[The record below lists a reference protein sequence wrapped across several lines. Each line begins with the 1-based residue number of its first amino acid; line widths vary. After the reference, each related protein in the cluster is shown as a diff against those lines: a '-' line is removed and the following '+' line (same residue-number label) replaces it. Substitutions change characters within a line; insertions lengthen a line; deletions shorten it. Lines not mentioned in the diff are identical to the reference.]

1 MAGMCTQWVRSCVPF
16 GQDRS
21 YSFPPWR
28 QGRSSHAV
36 CRMENDLPGP
46 VMQNRITRDDILF
59 SLKSFAAAM
68 LALYLAF
75 RLGLPRP
82 FWSLISAYVV
92 SQPFSGTTRS
102 KAVYRVAGTVAG
114 AVLTVL
120 VVPRFVGYP
129 VLLAL
134 IFSAWIGVCLYVS
147 LLDRT
152 PRAYAFM
159 LAGYSVPIIA
169 LPILADVSQFS
180 EAMLFEASLARVE
193 EIVLGIVCSAL
204 VHSLVLPKGID
215 RTALERLDV
224 VLRDVRQWVW
234 DILSDN
240 SGNSKVE
247 LHRLSQTISELRT
260 LVTHLSFD
268 TSNVRWIV
276 GLVTELQNRFSTLL
290 PVLATVRDRLEV
302 IRREENGV
310 LPEAW
315 QKVLLA
321 MRDWIGTGDSGDMG
335 RVVVL
340 QKEIDRIMPVIRPGA
355 GMREMM
361 YVNLGMELQR
371 LLNEGERCFDLRRQI
386 DEGMAGKTPPIARR
400 PVKTSAVS
408 LFVDRRIALVSA
420 LAAGLAQGLSCLF
433 WMVSGW
439 PNGVSVPVNA
449 GIYCMFFASLDNP
462 LPAIRLQFIY
472 ITLSTLTA
480 GLYLLLLLPSAH
492 SFEMLMLV
500 FAPFLLLMNILM
512 VKPATAMR
520 ATPFM
525 MLTICSMTMF
535 DTGTADM
542 TTFINTELSQSIG
555 IGMSLFCTWMF
566 RVVNVTAVTRR
577 LARYMWGD
585 IAQLGDASRVP
596 SMIAMSVKM
605 VDGISLLVPRLTQL
619 EKPRHL
625 AVSDGLS
632 ANGILSDLC
641 IGLNMARLLR
651 LERRL
656 ATSGVRVR
664 PLLGE
669 LASYYR
675 EKAAGRPVARERIRG
690 MLDDLLAQTADMTG
704 GSLQKMAVSALS
716 GIWRDLFLHE
726 DIVPD
731 MPGQAGDGRGRML
744 AAGGQ

>member
-1 MAGMCTQWVRSCVPF
+1 
-16 GQDRS
+16 
-21 YSFPPWR
+21 
-28 QGRSSHAV
+28 
-36 CRMENDLPGP
+36 
-46 VMQNRITRDDILF
+46 MQNRITRDDIIF
-59 SLKSFAAAM
+59 SVKSFAAAM

-92 SQPFSGTTRS
+92 SQPFSGATRS
-102 KAVYRVAGTVAG
+102 KAVYRVAGTLAG

-134 IFSAWIGVCLYVS
+134 IFSVWIGVCLYVS

-180 EAMLFEASLARVE
+180 EAQLFEASLARVE
-193 EIVLGIVCSAL
+193 EIILGIVCSAL
-204 VHSLVLPKGID
+204 VHSVVLPRGID
-215 RTALERLDV
+215 KTVLGRLDV
-224 VLRDVRQWVW
+224 VLKDVRQWVR

-240 SGNSKVE
+240 PENRKVE
-247 LHRLSQTISELRT
+247 LHRLSQTVSELRM

-268 TSNVRWIV
+268 TSNVRWIA

-302 IRREENGV
+302 IRHEENGV
-310 LPEAW
+310 LPDEW
-315 QKVLLA
+315 QKVLVA
-321 MRDWIGTGDSGDMG
+321 IRDWVGTGNGGDMG
-335 RVVVL
+335 RVVTL
-340 QKEIDRIMPVIRPGA
+340 QKEIERIMPAIGPDSGV
-355 GMREMM
+355 REMLF
-361 YVNLGMELQR
+361 VNLGMELQR

-386 DEGMAGKTPPIARR
+386 DEGMAGKTPPLVRR
-400 PVKTSAVS
+400 PPKASAVS
-408 LFVDRRIALVSA
+408 LFVDRRVALVSA

-500 FAPFLLLMNILM
+500 FAPFLLFMNILM
-512 VKPATAMR
+512 VKPTTAMR

-577 LARYMWGD
+577 LARHMWGD

-605 VDGISLLVPRLTQL
+605 VDGISLMVPRLTQL
-619 EKPRHL
+619 EKARHL
-625 AVSDGLS
+625 AVPDGLS

-641 IGLNMARLLR
+641 VGLNMARLLR
-651 LERRL
+651 LEKRL
-656 ATSGVRVR
+656 ATGGVTIR

-669 LASYYR
+669 LSSYYR
-675 EKAAGRPVARERIRG
+675 EKAAGRPAARERIRSV
-690 MLDDLLAQTADMTG
+690 LRDLLAQVADMTG
-704 GSLQKMAVSALS
+704 GSLQRMAVSALS
-716 GIWRDLFLHE
+716 GIWRDLFAH
-726 DIVPD
+726 D
-731 MPGQAGDGRGRML
+731 GAAGDVPGRAENGEGRML